1 MANDPNFDFTE
12 SEGDLSG
19 LEDAPI
25 QSSAPP
31 RNRLFLIAAVL
42 LVLLIFFALGVIILT
57 AIDTGVRNRERQET
71 IAAIEKTNEAVF
83 DALTRT
89 SIAQTWTKTPTTTP
103 TFTNTP
109 TPTETPTSTLTPT
122 LSPTPTLDLAAT
134 AAEGTRIAVLTQTF
148 QVSELEITQTA
159 EAFGTLFAIQ
169 TQNAALLLTLTA
181 QAAGSGTPT
190 PLPSELG
197 TPIFITPTP
206 DSGGV
211 LVTISPSPTFGL
223 IELGTPATPI
233 SLVTVGPGGTPAPTV
248 TALPQGGFFDDIG
261 LGSASP
267 NSLPIIALLALGL
280 VAVIFVARRLRV
292 KD

>member
-1 MANDPNFDFTE
+1 MANNPTLDFPE
-12 SEGDLSG
+12 NDDLSD
-19 LEDAPI
+19 LVDAPI
-25 QSSAPP
+25 QSSAPPP
-31 RNRLFLIAAVL
+31 RNRLFLIAAVV
-42 LVLLIFFALGVIILT
+42 LVLLIFLGLGVIILT

-71 IAAIEKTNEAVF
+71 IAAIEMTNEAVF

-89 SIAQTWTKTPTTTP
+89 TIAQTWTKTPTTTP

-109 TPTETPTSTLTPT
+109 TPTETPTSTL
-122 LSPTPTLDLAAT
+122 TPTLDLAAT

-181 QAAGSGTPT
+181 QAAGAGTPT
-190 PLPSELG
+190 PLPSDLG

-233 SLVTVGPGGTPAPTV
+233 SLVTIGPGGTPAPTV

-267 NSLPIIALLALGL
+267 SRLPIIGLLALGL
-280 VAVIFVARRLRV
+280 VAIIFVARRLRV